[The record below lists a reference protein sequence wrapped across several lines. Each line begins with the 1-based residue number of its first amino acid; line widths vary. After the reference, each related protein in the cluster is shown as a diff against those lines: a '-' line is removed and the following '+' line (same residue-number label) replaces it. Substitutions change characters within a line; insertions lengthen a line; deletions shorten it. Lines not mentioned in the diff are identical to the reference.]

1 MTHASQYIFKEI
13 PLNITE
19 GAMAH
24 FEVLKFNTLKSYFPQ
39 LKSKIEFLTSDKYLG
54 NITIQ
59 FESPYEK
66 LRAKDLFVVS

>member
-19 GAMAH
+19 GTMAH

-39 LKSKIEFLTSDKYLG
+39 LKSK
-54 NITIQ
+54 
-59 FESPYEK
+59 
-66 LRAKDLFVVS
+66 